1 MSVAPKAPMPAISSV
16 AAASAAH
23 KTAQQAVGPLKGT
36 VALRRLVDMLLF
48 VGPSGSGKS
57 TVIRRLQRD
66 WPTLFEFSVSH
77 TTRCPRRGE
86 VHGQHYYF
94 VTMEEFQQLVDAGH
108 MIEYSRLC
116 MPETSSSTPPLSKP
130 VGNLYGTSKKALHT
144 VLARNRVVLMD
155 TDLLGAINIRRY
167 CSREVVSTRP
177 VTVSQAQRS
186 IAQRDD
192 DAAPAAQTLLTLS
205 TPRHASV
212 SLENEHAADPT
223 TANPSKDSM
232 LPSSPFYAA
241 PVVTR
246 TLRCMIIFIAP
257 PSMQVLEQR
266 LRERKTETEASI
278 QLRMKVNRQ
287 WMQWAKENQSF
298 FDHYIVNDNLDLCYA
313 KVREIVRAEVLM
325 VDSTL

>member
-16 AAASAAH
+16 AAASAAR
-23 KTAQQAVGPLKGT
+23 KASQQAVGPLKGT
-36 VALRRLVDMLLF
+36 VALRRLVDVLLF
-48 VGPSGSGKS
+48 VGPSGCGKS

-77 TTRCPRRGE
+77 TTRCPRPGE

-130 VGNLYGTSKKALHT
+130 VGNLYGTSKKALNT
-144 VLARNRVVLMD
+144 VLACNRVVLMD

-167 CSREVVSTRP
+167 CSREVASTSP
-177 VTVSQAQRS
+177 VTVSRAQRS
-186 IAQRDD
+186 IVQHDGG
-192 DAAPAAQTLLTLS
+192 AAPAAQAPLTLS
-205 TPRHASV
+205 TPRHVAVSV
-212 SLENEHAADPT
+212 ENEHAAVLMS
-223 TANPSKDSM
+223 AYSSKDSI
-232 LPSSPFYAA
+232 LSSSPSCAA
-241 PVVTR
+241 PAVTR

-278 QLRMKVNRQ
+278 QLRMTLNRQ
-287 WMQWAKENQSF
+287 WMQWARENQSF
-298 FDHYIVNDNLDLCYA
+298 FDHYIVNDHLDLCYA
-313 KVREIVRAEVLM
+313 KVKEIVRAEVLM
-325 VDSTL
+325 VESTL

>member
-1 MSVAPKAPMPAISSV
+1 MSVASKASMPAISLV
-16 AAASAAH
+16 ASASAAH
-23 KTAQQAVGPLKGT
+23 EAAQQTTGPLKDT
-36 VALRRLVDMLLF
+36 VALKRLVDMLLF
-48 VGPSGSGKS
+48 VGPSGCGKS

-94 VTMEEFQQLVDAGH
+94 VTREEFQQLVDAGH
-108 MIEYSRLC
+108 MIEYSRLYT
-116 MPETSSSTPPLSKP
+116 PDTSSSTPQLSKP

-167 CSREVVSTRP
+167 CSREVVIARP
-177 VTVSQAQRS
+177 VTVVQRS
-186 IAQRDD
+186 TVQQDGG
-192 DAAPAAQTLLTLS
+192 AAPAAQAPLTLS
-205 TPRHASV
+205 APRHASV
-212 SLENEHAADPT
+212 SLENEHAAVPT
-223 TANPSKDSM
+223 ASNSSKDAT
-232 LPSSPFYAA
+232 LPSSPSYTA
-241 PVVTR
+241 PVVKR

-278 QLRMKVNRQ
+278 QLRMKLNQQ

-298 FDHYIVNDNLDLCYA
+298 FDHYIVNDSLDLCYA
-313 KVREIVRAEVLM
+313 KVKEIVRAEVLM
-325 VDSTL
+325 VESTL

>member
-177 VTVSQAQRS
+177 
-186 IAQRDD
+186 
-192 DAAPAAQTLLTLS
+192 
-205 TPRHASV
+205 
-212 SLENEHAADPT
+212 NEHAADPT

>member
-177 VTVSQAQRS
+177 VT
-186 IAQRDD
+186 
-192 DAAPAAQTLLTLS
+192 
-205 TPRHASV
+205 
-212 SLENEHAADPT
+212 NEHAADPT